1 MMSLKNDRISEF
13 LNGLSYNAYESMGA
27 HLSDGGAEF
36 VTYAPNAVNVELMLN
51 GSVFEMQRDDRGIW
65 SCFRERAGQGDIYQF
80 IITTKTLEKHYRS
93 DPFAFYSEVRPKNAS
108 ILYDMDS
115 YQWGDGD
122 WLACRDK
129 NYEKPLNIYEMHFG
143 SWRIKEGKYETERFY
158 RYEEMADIL
167 IPYIKE
173 MGYTHIELLPLTE
186 HPFDGSWGY
195 QVTGY
200 YSATSRYGDPNGLK
214 TFIDRCHAS
223 GIGVILDFVPVHF
236 ARDFFAL
243 HIYDGGYVFESE
255 NENERYSEWNTA
267 LFDYSKPHVL
277 SFMKSAVNFWIE
289 KYHIDGIRFDAV
301 ANLIYRHGRKDMPIN
316 DSGLWFVRDTNY
328 TMQKLHPDVMLF
340 AEDSTDYAKVTAP
353 VEYGGLGFDYKW
365 DLGFMNDTINYIK
378 TPANERPKH
387 HNKMTFSMSYFY
399 SDLFILPYSHDEV
412 VHGKMTMLDKAQG
425 SHEQKMSTIRAFY
438 MWQMTHPGKK
448 LSFMGNELGEYMEWR
463 EDKEL
468 GWNLLTYPSHDSLH
482 EFVKHLNH
490 IYKSEPALYKF
501 DYNAASFRWVDA
513 DNRGRSIFAF
523 QRNDLE
529 GHLIYCVFNFS
540 ASRQNY
546 ALNVNVNGEFEELI
560 NSDRDIYS
568 GSNCLNEHCFASSYK
583 LNINLAPLSAVM
595 LRKKP

>member
-1 MMSLKNDRISEF
+1 MIDSIDSYLK
-13 LNGLSYNAYESMGA
+13 GLSFDAYETMGA
-27 HLSDGGAEF
+27 HLRGGGAQF

-51 GSVFEMQRDDRGIW
+51 GSMYDMHRDGRGVW
-65 SCFRERAGQGDIYQF
+65 SCTRDGVRQGDIYQYV
-80 IITTKTLEKHYRS
+80 ITTKTLEKHYRS

-108 ILYDMDS
+108 IIYDIDS
-115 YQWGDGD
+115 YSWSDD
-122 WLACRDK
+122 AWLSSRDK
-129 NYEKPLNIYEMHFG
+129 NYEKPMNIYEMHFG
-143 SWRIKEGKYETERFY
+143 SWRIKEGRTQTDRFY
-158 RYEEMADIL
+158 TYAEMADIL

-195 QVTGY
+195 QTTGY

-214 TFIDRCHAS
+214 SFIDKCHGA

-243 HIYDGGYVFESE
+243 HIYDGGFVFESD

-267 LFDYSKPHVL
+267 LFDYSKPHVV

-289 KYHIDGIRFDAV
+289 KYHVDGIRFDAV
-301 ANLIYRHGRKDMPIN
+301 ANLIFRHGRKDMPIN
-316 DSGLWFVRDTNY
+316 DSGLWFIRDNNY
-328 TMQKLHPDVMLF
+328 TMQRLHSDVMLF
-340 AEDSTDYAKVTAP
+340 AEDSTDYGKVTAP

-378 TPANERPKH
+378 TPPNERSKH

-412 VHGKMTMLDKAQG
+412 VHGKGTMLDKAQG
-425 SHEQKMSTIRAFY
+425 DHEQKMATIRAFY

-448 LSFMGNELGEYMEWR
+448 LNFMGNELGEYMEWR
-463 EDKEL
+463 EEKEL

-482 EFVKHLNH
+482 EYIKKLDQL
-490 IYKSEPALYKF
+490 YLTEPALYKY
-501 DYNAASFRWVDA
+501 DYNAASFRWVDV
-513 DNRGRSIFAF
+513 NNSGRSIFAF
-523 QRNDLE
+523 QRNDLA

-540 ASRQNY
+540 ASRQSY
-546 ALNVNVNGEFEELI
+546 TLNVNANGEYEEML

-568 GSNCLNEHCFASSYK
+568 GSNCLNEHCFANGYK
-583 LNINLAPLSAVM
+583 LNIKLAPLSAVM
-595 LRKKP
+595 LRKK

>member
-1 MMSLKNDRISEF
+1 MIDSIDSYLK
-13 LNGLSYNAYESMGA
+13 GLSFDAYETMGA
-27 HLSDGGAEF
+27 HLRGGGAQF

-51 GSVFEMQRDDRGIW
+51 GSLYDMHRDGRGVW
-65 SCFRERAGQGDIYQF
+65 SCTRDGVRQGDIYQYV
-80 IITTKTLEKHYRS
+80 ITTKTLEKHYRS

-108 ILYDMDS
+108 IIYDIDS
-115 YQWGDGD
+115 YSWSDD
-122 WLACRDK
+122 AWLSSRDK
-129 NYEKPLNIYEMHFG
+129 NYEKPMNIYEMHFG
-143 SWRIKEGKYETERFY
+143 SWRIKEGRTQTDCFY
-158 RYEEMADIL
+158 TYAEMADIL

-195 QVTGY
+195 QATGY

-214 TFIDRCHAS
+214 SFIDKCHGA

-243 HIYDGGYVFESE
+243 HIYDGGFVFESD

-267 LFDYSKPHVL
+267 LFDYSKPHVV

-289 KYHIDGIRFDAV
+289 KYHVDGIRFDAV
-301 ANLIYRHGRKDMPIN
+301 ANLIFRHGRKDMPIN
-316 DSGLWFVRDTNY
+316 DSGLWFIRDNNY
-328 TMQKLHPDVMLF
+328 TMQRLHPDVMLF
-340 AEDSTDYAKVTAP
+340 AEDSTDYGKVTAP

-378 TPANERPKH
+378 TPPNERSKH

-412 VHGKMTMLDKAQG
+412 VHGKGTMLDKAQG
-425 SHEQKMSTIRAFY
+425 DHDQKMATIRAFY

-448 LSFMGNELGEYMEWR
+448 LNFMGNELGEYMEWR
-463 EDKEL
+463 EEKEL

-482 EFVKHLNH
+482 EYIKKLDQL
-490 IYKSEPALYKF
+490 YLTEPALYKY
-501 DYNAASFRWVDA
+501 DYNAASFRWVDV
-513 DNRGRSIFAF
+513 NNSGRSIFAF
-523 QRNDLE
+523 QRNDLA

-540 ASRQNY
+540 ANKQSY
-546 ALNVNVNGEFEELI
+546 TLNVNANGEYEEML

-568 GSNCLNEHCFASSYK
+568 GSNCLNEHCFANGYK
-583 LNINLAPLSAVM
+583 LNIMLAPLSAVM
-595 LRKKP
+595 LRKK

>member
-1 MMSLKNDRISEF
+1 MIDSIDSYLK
-13 LNGLSYNAYESMGA
+13 GLSFDAYETMGA
-27 HLSDGGAEF
+27 HLRGGGAQF

-51 GSVFEMQRDDRGIW
+51 GSMYDMHRDGRGVW
-65 SCFRERAGQGDIYQF
+65 SCTRDGVRQGDIYQYV
-80 IITTKTLEKHYRS
+80 ITTKTLEKHYRS

-108 ILYDMDS
+108 IIYDIDS
-115 YQWGDGD
+115 YSWSDD
-122 WLACRDK
+122 AWLSSRDK
-129 NYEKPLNIYEMHFG
+129 NYEKPMNIYEMHFG
-143 SWRIKEGKYETERFY
+143 SWRIKEGRTQTDRFY
-158 RYEEMADIL
+158 TYAEMADIL

-195 QVTGY
+195 QATGY

-214 TFIDRCHAS
+214 SFIDKCHGA

-243 HIYDGGYVFESE
+243 HIYDGGFVFESD

-267 LFDYSKPHVL
+267 LFDYSKPHVV

-301 ANLIYRHGRKDMPIN
+301 ANLIFRHGRKDMPIN
-316 DSGLWFVRDTNY
+316 DSGLWFIRDTNY
-328 TMQKLHPDVMLF
+328 TMQRLHPDVMLF
-340 AEDSTDYAKVTAP
+340 AEDSTDYGKVTAP

-378 TPANERPKH
+378 TPPNERSKH

-412 VHGKMTMLDKAQG
+412 VHGKGTMLDKAQG
-425 SHEQKMSTIRAFY
+425 DHEQKMATIRAFY

-448 LSFMGNELGEYMEWR
+448 LNFMGNELGEYMEWR
-463 EDKEL
+463 EEKEL

-482 EFVKHLNH
+482 EYIKKLDQL
-490 IYKSEPALYKF
+490 YLTEPALYKY
-501 DYNAASFRWVDA
+501 DYNAASFRWVDV
-513 DNRGRSIFAF
+513 NNSGRSIFAF
-523 QRNDLE
+523 QRNDLA

-540 ASRQNY
+540 ASRQSY
-546 ALNVNVNGEFEELI
+546 TLNVNANGEYEEML

-568 GSNCLNEHCFASSYK
+568 GSNCLNEHCFANGYK
-583 LNINLAPLSAVM
+583 LNIKLAPLSAVM
-595 LRKKP
+595 LRKK

>member
-1 MMSLKNDRISEF
+1 MSIVKDSIDKF
-13 LNGLSYNAYESMGA
+13 LSGLSYDAYECMGA
-27 HLSDGGAEF
+27 HLRDGGAEF

-51 GSVFEMQRDDRGIW
+51 GSMFDMQRDDRGVW
-65 SCFRERAGQGDIYQF
+65 SCFHKGARQGDIYQYV
-80 IITTKTLEKHYRS
+80 ITTKTLEKHYRS
-93 DPFAFYSEVRPKNAS
+93 DPFAFYDEVRPKNAS
-108 ILYDMDS
+108 ILFDMDS
-115 YQWGDGD
+115 YCWGDD
-122 WLACRDK
+122 AWLRARDK
-129 NYEKPLNIYEMHFG
+129 NYEKPMNIYEMHFG
-143 SWRIKEGKYETERFY
+143 SWRIKEGKTETERFY

-195 QVTGY
+195 QATGY
-200 YSATSRYGDPNGLK
+200 FCATSRYGDPNGLRA
-214 TFIDRCHAS
+214 FIDRCHREN
-223 GIGVILDFVPVHF
+223 IGVILDFVPVHF

-255 NENERYSEWNTA
+255 NEMERYSEWNTA

-277 SFMKSAVNFWIE
+277 SFMRSAVNFWIE
-289 KYHIDGIRFDAV
+289 VYHFDGIRFDAV
-301 ANLIYRHGRKDMPIN
+301 ANLIYRHGRKDMPVN

-340 AEDSTDYAKVTAP
+340 AEDSTDYGKVTAP
-353 VEYGGLGFDYKW
+353 VEFGGLGFDYKW

-378 TPANERPKH
+378 TPPYERSKH

-412 VHGKMTMLDKAQG
+412 VHGKGTMLDKAQG
-425 SHEQKMSTIRAFY
+425 DHEQKMATIRAFY

-448 LSFMGNELGEYMEWR
+448 LNFMGNELGEYMEWR
-463 EDKEL
+463 EEKEL

-482 EFVKHLNH
+482 EYIKRLNQL
-490 IYKSEPALYKF
+490 YLTEPALYKF

-513 DNRGRSIFAF
+513 NNSGRNIFAF
-523 QRNDLE
+523 QRNDLQ

-540 ASRQNY
+540 ASKQNY
-546 ALNVNVNGEFEELI
+546 ALSVNVNGEFEELL
-560 NSDRDIYS
+560 NTDRDIYS
-568 GSNCLNEHCFASSYK
+568 GSNCLNEHCFASNYK
-583 LNINLAPLSAVM
+583 LNIRLAPLSATM
-595 LRKKP
+595 LRKKG

>member
-1 MMSLKNDRISEF
+1 MIDSIDSYLK
-13 LNGLSYNAYESMGA
+13 GLSFDAYETMGA
-27 HLSDGGAEF
+27 HLRGGGAQF

-51 GSVFEMQRDDRGIW
+51 GSLYDMHRDGRGVW
-65 SCFRERAGQGDIYQF
+65 SCTRDGVRQGDIYQYV
-80 IITTKTLEKHYRS
+80 ITTKTLEKHYRS

-108 ILYDMDS
+108 IIYDIDS
-115 YQWGDGD
+115 YSWSDD
-122 WLACRDK
+122 AWLSARDK
-129 NYEKPLNIYEMHFG
+129 NYEKPMNIYEMHFG
-143 SWRIKEGKYETERFY
+143 SWRIKEGKTETERFY
-158 RYEEMADIL
+158 TYTEMADIL

-195 QVTGY
+195 QTTGY

-214 TFIDRCHAS
+214 SFIDKCHGA

-243 HIYDGGYVFESE
+243 HIYDGGFVFESD

-267 LFDYSKPHVL
+267 LFDYSKPHVV

-289 KYHIDGIRFDAV
+289 KYHVDGIRFDAV
-301 ANLIYRHGRKDMPIN
+301 ANLIFRHGRKDMPIN
-316 DSGLWFVRDTNY
+316 DSGLWFIRDTNY
-328 TMQKLHPDVMLF
+328 TMQRLHPDVMLF
-340 AEDSTDYAKVTAP
+340 AEDSTDYGKVTAP

-378 TPANERPKH
+378 TPPNERSKH

-399 SDLFILPYSHDEV
+399 SDLFLLPYSHDEV
-412 VHGKMTMLDKAQG
+412 VHGKGTMLDKAQG
-425 SHEQKMSTIRAFY
+425 DHEQKMATIRAFY

-448 LSFMGNELGEYMEWR
+448 LNFMGNELGEYMEWR
-463 EDKEL
+463 EEKEL

-482 EFVKHLNH
+482 EYIKKLDQL
-490 IYKSEPALYKF
+490 YLTEPALYKY
-501 DYNAASFRWVDA
+501 DYNAASFRWVDV
-513 DNRGRSIFAF
+513 NNSGRSIFAF
-523 QRNDLE
+523 QRNDLA

-540 ASRQNY
+540 ASRQSY
-546 ALNVNVNGEFEELI
+546 TLNVNANGEYEEML

-568 GSNCLNEHCFASSYK
+568 GSNCLNEHCFANGYK
-583 LNINLAPLSAVM
+583 LNIKLAPLSAVM
-595 LRKKP
+595 LRKK

>member
-1 MMSLKNDRISEF
+1 MIDSIDSYLK
-13 LNGLSYNAYESMGA
+13 GLSFDAYETMGA
-27 HLSDGGAEF
+27 HLRGGGAQF

-51 GSVFEMQRDDRGIW
+51 GSMYDMHRDGRGVW
-65 SCFRERAGQGDIYQF
+65 SCTRDGVRQGDIYQYV
-80 IITTKTLEKHYRS
+80 ITTKTLEKHYRS

-108 ILYDMDS
+108 IIYDIDS
-115 YQWGDGD
+115 YSWSDD
-122 WLACRDK
+122 AWLSSRDK
-129 NYEKPLNIYEMHFG
+129 NYEKPMNIYEMHFG
-143 SWRIKEGKYETERFY
+143 SWRIKEGRTQTDRFY
-158 RYEEMADIL
+158 TYAEMADIL

-195 QVTGY
+195 QTTGY

-214 TFIDRCHAS
+214 SFIDKCHGA

-243 HIYDGGYVFESE
+243 HIYDGGFVFESD

-267 LFDYSKPHVL
+267 LFDYSKPHVV

-289 KYHIDGIRFDAV
+289 KYHVDGIRFDAV
-301 ANLIYRHGRKDMPIN
+301 ANLIFRHGRKDMPIN
-316 DSGLWFVRDTNY
+316 DSGLWFIRDNNY
-328 TMQKLHPDVMLF
+328 TMQRLHPDVMLF
-340 AEDSTDYAKVTAP
+340 AEDSTDYGKVTAP

-378 TPANERPKH
+378 TPPNERSKH

-412 VHGKMTMLDKAQG
+412 VHGKGTMLDKAQG
-425 SHEQKMSTIRAFY
+425 DHEQKMATIRAFY

-448 LSFMGNELGEYMEWR
+448 LNFMGNELGEYMEWR
-463 EDKEL
+463 EEKEL

-482 EFVKHLNH
+482 EYIKKLDQL
-490 IYKSEPALYKF
+490 YLTEPALYKY
-501 DYNAASFRWVDA
+501 DYNAASFRWVDV
-513 DNRGRSIFAF
+513 NNSGRSIFAF
-523 QRNDLE
+523 QRNDLA

-540 ASRQNY
+540 ASRQSY
-546 ALNVNVNGEFEELI
+546 TLNVNANGEYEEML

-568 GSNCLNEHCFASSYK
+568 GSNCLNEHCFANGYK
-583 LNINLAPLSAVM
+583 LNIKLAPLSAVM
-595 LRKKP
+595 LRKK

>member
-1 MMSLKNDRISEF
+1 MIDSIDSYLK
-13 LNGLSYNAYESMGA
+13 GLSFDAYETMGA
-27 HLSDGGAEF
+27 HLRGGGAQF

-51 GSVFEMQRDDRGIW
+51 GSMYDMHRDGRGVW
-65 SCFRERAGQGDIYQF
+65 SCTRDGVRQGDIYQYV
-80 IITTKTLEKHYRS
+80 ITTKTLEKHYRS

-108 ILYDMDS
+108 IIYDIDS
-115 YQWGDGD
+115 YSWSDD
-122 WLACRDK
+122 AWLSSRDK
-129 NYEKPLNIYEMHFG
+129 NYEKPMNIYEMHFG
-143 SWRIKEGKYETERFY
+143 SWRIKEGKTETERFY
-158 RYEEMADIL
+158 TYTEMADIL

-186 HPFDGSWGY
+186 HPFDGSWGD
-195 QVTGY
+195 QATGY

-214 TFIDRCHAS
+214 SFIDKCHGA

-243 HIYDGGYVFESE
+243 HIYDGGFVFESD

-267 LFDYSKPHVL
+267 LFDYSKPHVV

-289 KYHIDGIRFDAV
+289 KYHVDGIRFDAV
-301 ANLIYRHGRKDMPIN
+301 ANLIFRHGRKDMPIN
-316 DSGLWFVRDTNY
+316 DSGLWFIRDTNY
-328 TMQKLHPDVMLF
+328 TMQRLHPDVMLF
-340 AEDSTDYAKVTAP
+340 AEDSTDYGKVTAP

-378 TPANERPKH
+378 TPPNERSKH

-412 VHGKMTMLDKAQG
+412 VHGKGTMLDKAYG
-425 SHEQKMSTIRAFY
+425 DHEQKMATIRAFY

-448 LSFMGNELGEYMEWR
+448 LNFMGNELGEYMEWR
-463 EDKEL
+463 EEKEL

-482 EFVKHLNH
+482 EYIKKLDQL
-490 IYKSEPALYKF
+490 YLTEPALYKY
-501 DYNAASFRWVDA
+501 DYNAASFRWVDV
-513 DNRGRSIFAF
+513 NNSGRSIFAF
-523 QRNDLE
+523 QRNDLA

-540 ASRQNY
+540 ANRQSY
-546 ALNVNVNGEFEELI
+546 TLNVNANGEYEEML

-568 GSNCLNEHCFASSYK
+568 GSNCLNEHCFANGYK
-583 LNINLAPLSAVM
+583 LNIKLAPLSAVM
-595 LRKKP
+595 LRKK

>member
-1 MMSLKNDRISEF
+1 MIDSIDSYLK
-13 LNGLSYNAYESMGA
+13 GLSFDAYETMGA
-27 HLSDGGAEF
+27 HLRGGGAQF

-51 GSVFEMQRDDRGIW
+51 GSMYDMHRDGRGVW
-65 SCFRERAGQGDIYQF
+65 SCTRDGVRQGDIYQYV
-80 IITTKTLEKHYRS
+80 ITTKTLEKHYRS

-108 ILYDMDS
+108 IIYDIDS
-115 YQWGDGD
+115 YSWSDD
-122 WLACRDK
+122 AWLSSRDK
-129 NYEKPLNIYEMHFG
+129 NYEKPMNIYEMHFG
-143 SWRIKEGKYETERFY
+143 SWRIKEGRTQTDRFY
-158 RYEEMADIL
+158 TYAEMADIL

-195 QVTGY
+195 QATGY

-214 TFIDRCHAS
+214 SFIDKCHGA

-243 HIYDGGYVFESE
+243 HIYDGGFVFESD

-267 LFDYSKPHVL
+267 LFDYSKPHVV

-289 KYHIDGIRFDAV
+289 KYHVDGIRFDAV
-301 ANLIYRHGRKDMPIN
+301 ANLIFRHGRKDMPIN
-316 DSGLWFVRDTNY
+316 DSGLWFIRDNNY
-328 TMQKLHPDVMLF
+328 TMQRLHPDVMLF
-340 AEDSTDYAKVTAP
+340 AEDSTDYGKVTAP

-378 TPANERPKH
+378 TPPNERSKH

-412 VHGKMTMLDKAQG
+412 VHGKGTMLDKAQG
-425 SHEQKMSTIRAFY
+425 DHDQKMATIRAFY

-448 LSFMGNELGEYMEWR
+448 LNFMGNELGEYMEWR
-463 EDKEL
+463 EEKEL

-482 EFVKHLNH
+482 EYIKKLDQL
-490 IYKSEPALYKF
+490 YLTEPALYKY
-501 DYNAASFRWVDA
+501 DYNAASFRWVDV
-513 DNRGRSIFAF
+513 NNSGRSIFAF
-523 QRNDLE
+523 QRNDLA

-540 ASRQNY
+540 ASRQSY
-546 ALNVNVNGEFEELI
+546 TLNVNANGEYEEML

-568 GSNCLNEHCFASSYK
+568 GSNCLNEHCFANGYK
-583 LNINLAPLSAVM
+583 LNIKLAPLSAVM
-595 LRKKP
+595 LRKK

>member
-1 MMSLKNDRISEF
+1 MMSLNNDRISEY

-27 HLSDGGAEF
+27 HLADGGAEF

-51 GSVFEMQRDDRGIW
+51 GSVYEMHRDDRGIW

-115 YQWGDGD
+115 YQWGDSD

-129 NYEKPLNIYEMHFG
+129 NYERPLNIYEMHFG
-143 SWRIKEGKYETERFY
+143 SWRIKQGKYETERFY

-195 QVTGY
+195 QATGY

-223 GIGVILDFVPVHF
+223 GIGVLLDFVPVHF

-425 SHEQKMSTIRAFY
+425 NHEQKMSTIRAFY

-540 ASRQNY
+540 ANRQNY

-583 LNINLAPLSAVM
+583 LNITLAPLSAVM

>member
-1 MMSLKNDRISEF
+1 MIDSIDSYLK
-13 LNGLSYNAYESMGA
+13 GLSFDAYETMGA
-27 HLSDGGAEF
+27 HLRGGGVQF

-51 GSVFEMQRDDRGIW
+51 GSMYDMHRDGRGVW
-65 SCFRERAGQGDIYQF
+65 SCTRDGVRQGDIYQYV
-80 IITTKTLEKHYRS
+80 ITTKTLEKHYRS

-108 ILYDMDS
+108 IIYDIDS
-115 YQWGDGD
+115 YSWNDD
-122 WLACRDK
+122 AWLSSRDK
-129 NYEKPLNIYEMHFG
+129 NYEKPMNIYEMHFG
-143 SWRIKEGKYETERFY
+143 SWRIKEGRTQTDRFY
-158 RYEEMADIL
+158 TYAEMADIL

-195 QVTGY
+195 QATGY

-214 TFIDRCHAS
+214 LFIDKCHGA

-243 HIYDGGYVFESE
+243 HIYDGGFVFESD

-267 LFDYSKPHVL
+267 LFDYSKPHVV

-301 ANLIYRHGRKDMPIN
+301 ANLIFRHGRKDMPIN
-316 DSGLWFVRDTNY
+316 DSGLWFIRDTNY
-328 TMQKLHPDVMLF
+328 TMQRLHPDVMLF
-340 AEDSTDYAKVTAP
+340 AEDSTDYGKVTAP

-378 TPANERPKH
+378 TPPNERSKH

-412 VHGKMTMLDKAQG
+412 VHGKGTMLDKAQG
-425 SHEQKMSTIRAFY
+425 DHDQKMATIRAFY

-448 LSFMGNELGEYMEWR
+448 LNFMGNELGEYMEWR
-463 EDKEL
+463 EEKEL

-482 EFVKHLNH
+482 EYIKKLDQL
-490 IYKSEPALYKF
+490 YLTEPALYKY
-501 DYNAASFRWVDA
+501 DYNAASFRWVDV
-513 DNRGRSIFAF
+513 NNSGRSIFAF
-523 QRNDLE
+523 QRNDLA

-540 ASRQNY
+540 ASRQSY
-546 ALNVNVNGEFEELI
+546 TLNVNANGEYEEML

-568 GSNCLNEHCFASSYK
+568 GSNCLNEHCFANGYK
-583 LNINLAPLSAVM
+583 LNIMLAPLSAVM
-595 LRKKP
+595 LRKK

>member
-1 MMSLKNDRISEF
+1 MMSLNNDRISEY

-65 SCFRERAGQGDIYQF
+65 SCFRERAGQGDIYQV

-115 YQWGDGD
+115 YQWSDGD

-195 QVTGY
+195 QATGY
-200 YSATSRYGDPNGLK
+200 YSATSRYGEPNGLK

-501 DYNAASFRWVDA
+501 DYNAASFRWIDA

-583 LNINLAPLSAVM
+583 LNITLAPLSAVM

>member
-1 MMSLKNDRISEF
+1 MIDSIDSYLK
-13 LNGLSYNAYESMGA
+13 GLSFDAYETMGA
-27 HLSDGGAEF
+27 HLRGGSAQF

-51 GSVFEMQRDDRGIW
+51 GSLYDMHRDGRGVW
-65 SCFRERAGQGDIYQF
+65 SCTRDGVRQGDIYQYV
-80 IITTKTLEKHYRS
+80 ITTKTLEKHYRS

-108 ILYDMDS
+108 IIYDIDS
-115 YQWGDGD
+115 YSWSDD
-122 WLACRDK
+122 AWLSSRDK
-129 NYEKPLNIYEMHFG
+129 NYEKPMNIYEMHFG
-143 SWRIKEGKYETERFY
+143 SWRIKEGRTQTDRFY
-158 RYEEMADIL
+158 TYAEMADIL

-195 QVTGY
+195 QATGY

-214 TFIDRCHAS
+214 SFIDKCHGA

-243 HIYDGGYVFESE
+243 HIYDGGFVFESD

-267 LFDYSKPHVL
+267 LFDYSKPHVV

-289 KYHIDGIRFDAV
+289 KYHVDGIRFDAV
-301 ANLIYRHGRKDMPIN
+301 ANLIFRHGRKDMPIN
-316 DSGLWFVRDTNY
+316 DSGLWFIRDTNY
-328 TMQKLHPDVMLF
+328 TMQRLHPDVMLF
-340 AEDSTDYAKVTAP
+340 AEDSTDYGKVTAP

-378 TPANERPKH
+378 TPPNERSKH

-412 VHGKMTMLDKAQG
+412 VHGKGTMLDKAQG
-425 SHEQKMSTIRAFY
+425 DHEQKMATIRAFY

-448 LSFMGNELGEYMEWR
+448 LNFMGNELGEYMEWR
-463 EDKEL
+463 EEKEL

-482 EFVKHLNH
+482 EYIKKLDQL
-490 IYKSEPALYKF
+490 YLTEPALYKY
-501 DYNAASFRWVDA
+501 DYNAASFRWVDV
-513 DNRGRSIFAF
+513 NNSGRSIFAF
-523 QRNDLE
+523 QRNDLA

-540 ASRQNY
+540 ASRQSY
-546 ALNVNVNGEFEELI
+546 TLNVNANGEYEEML

-568 GSNCLNEHCFASSYK
+568 GSNCLNEHCFANGYK
-583 LNINLAPLSAVM
+583 LNITLAPLSAVM
-595 LRKKP
+595 LRKK

>member
-1 MMSLKNDRISEF
+1 MMSLNNDRISEY

-115 YQWGDGD
+115 YQWSDGD

-195 QVTGY
+195 QATGY
-200 YSATSRYGDPNGLK
+200 YSATSRYGEPNGLK

-425 SHEQKMSTIRAFY
+425 NHEQKMSTIRAFY

-583 LNINLAPLSAVM
+583 LNITLAPLSAVM

>member
-1 MMSLKNDRISEF
+1 MMSLNNNRISEY

-143 SWRIKEGKYETERFY
+143 SWRIKKGKYETERFY

-195 QVTGY
+195 QATGY
-200 YSATSRYGDPNGLK
+200 YSATSRYGEPNGLK

-583 LNINLAPLSAVM
+583 LNITLAPLSAVM

>member
-1 MMSLKNDRISEF
+1 MIDSIDSYLK
-13 LNGLSYNAYESMGA
+13 GLSFDAYETMGA
-27 HLSDGGAEF
+27 HLRGGGAQF

-51 GSVFEMQRDDRGIW
+51 GSLYDMHRDGRGVW
-65 SCFRERAGQGDIYQF
+65 SCTRDGVRQGDIYQYV
-80 IITTKTLEKHYRS
+80 ITTKTLEKHYRS

-108 ILYDMDS
+108 IIYDIDS
-115 YQWGDGD
+115 YSWNDD
-122 WLACRDK
+122 AWLSSRDK
-129 NYEKPLNIYEMHFG
+129 NYEKPMNIYEMHFG
-143 SWRIKEGKYETERFY
+143 SWRIKEGKTETERFY
-158 RYEEMADIL
+158 TYAEMADIL

-195 QVTGY
+195 QATGY

-214 TFIDRCHAS
+214 SFIDKCHGA

-243 HIYDGGYVFESE
+243 HIYDGGFVFESD

-267 LFDYSKPHVL
+267 LFDYSKPHVV

-301 ANLIYRHGRKDMPIN
+301 ANLIFRHGRKDMPIN
-316 DSGLWFVRDTNY
+316 DSGLWFIRDTNY
-328 TMQKLHPDVMLF
+328 TMQRLHPDVMLF
-340 AEDSTDYAKVTAP
+340 AEDSTDYGKVTAP
-353 VEYGGLGFDYKW
+353 VEFGGLGFDYKW

-378 TPANERPKH
+378 TPPNERSKH

-412 VHGKMTMLDKAQG
+412 VHGKGTMLDKAQG
-425 SHEQKMSTIRAFY
+425 DHEQKMATIRAFY

-448 LSFMGNELGEYMEWR
+448 LNFMGNELGEYMEWR
-463 EDKEL
+463 EEKEL

-482 EFVKHLNH
+482 EYIKKLDQL
-490 IYKSEPALYKF
+490 YLTEPALYKY
-501 DYNAASFRWVDA
+501 DYNAASFRWVDV
-513 DNRGRSIFAF
+513 NNSGRCIFAF
-523 QRNDLE
+523 QRNDLA

-540 ASRQNY
+540 ASRQSY
-546 ALNVNVNGEFEELI
+546 TLNVNANGEYEEML

-568 GSNCLNEHCFASSYK
+568 GSNCLNEHCFANGYK
-583 LNINLAPLSAVM
+583 LNIMLAPLSAVM
-595 LRKKP
+595 LRKK

>member
-1 MMSLKNDRISEF
+1 
-13 LNGLSYNAYESMGA
+13 
-27 HLSDGGAEF
+27 
-36 VTYAPNAVNVELMLN
+36 
-51 GSVFEMQRDDRGIW
+51 
-65 SCFRERAGQGDIYQF
+65 
-80 IITTKTLEKHYRS
+80 
-93 DPFAFYSEVRPKNAS
+93 
-108 ILYDMDS
+108 
-115 YQWGDGD
+115 
-122 WLACRDK
+122 
-129 NYEKPLNIYEMHFG
+129 
-143 SWRIKEGKYETERFY
+143 
-158 RYEEMADIL
+158 
-167 IPYIKE
+167 
-173 MGYTHIELLPLTE
+173 
-186 HPFDGSWGY
+186 
-195 QVTGY
+195 
-200 YSATSRYGDPNGLK
+200 
-214 TFIDRCHAS
+214 
-223 GIGVILDFVPVHF
+223 
-236 ARDFFAL
+236 
-243 HIYDGGYVFESE
+243 
-255 NENERYSEWNTA
+255 
-267 LFDYSKPHVL
+267 
-277 SFMKSAVNFWIE
+277 MKSAVNFWIE
-289 KYHIDGIRFDAV
+289 KYHVDGIRFDAV

-568 GSNCLNEHCFASSYK
+568 GSNCLNEHCFASNYK
-583 LNINLAPLSAVM
+583 LNITLAPLSAVM

>member
-1 MMSLKNDRISEF
+1 MIDSIDSYLK
-13 LNGLSYNAYESMGA
+13 GLSFDAYETMGA
-27 HLSDGGAEF
+27 HLRGGGAQF

-51 GSVFEMQRDDRGIW
+51 GSMYDMHRDGRGVW
-65 SCFRERAGQGDIYQF
+65 SCTRDGVRQGDIYQYV
-80 IITTKTLEKHYRS
+80 ITTKTLEKHYRS

-108 ILYDMDS
+108 IIYDIDS
-115 YQWGDGD
+115 YSWSDD
-122 WLACRDK
+122 AWLSSRDK
-129 NYEKPLNIYEMHFG
+129 NYEKPMNIYEMHFG
-143 SWRIKEGKYETERFY
+143 SWRIKEGRTQTDRFY
-158 RYEEMADIL
+158 TYAEMADIL

-195 QVTGY
+195 QATGY

-214 TFIDRCHAS
+214 SFIDKCHGA

-243 HIYDGGYVFESE
+243 HIYDGGFVFESD

-267 LFDYSKPHVL
+267 LFDYSKPHVV

-289 KYHIDGIRFDAV
+289 KYHVDGIRFDAV
-301 ANLIYRHGRKDMPIN
+301 ANLIFRHGRKDMPIN
-316 DSGLWFVRDTNY
+316 DSGLWFIRDTNY
-328 TMQKLHPDVMLF
+328 TMQRLHPDVMLF
-340 AEDSTDYAKVTAP
+340 AEDSTDYGKVTAP

-378 TPANERPKH
+378 TPPNERSKH

-412 VHGKMTMLDKAQG
+412 VHGKGTMLDKAYG
-425 SHEQKMSTIRAFY
+425 DHEQKMATIRAFY

-448 LSFMGNELGEYMEWR
+448 LNFMGNELGEYMEWR
-463 EDKEL
+463 EEKEL

-482 EFVKHLNH
+482 EYIKKLDQL
-490 IYKSEPALYKF
+490 YLTEPALYKY
-501 DYNAASFRWVDA
+501 DYNAASFRWVDV
-513 DNRGRSIFAF
+513 NNSGRSIFAF
-523 QRNDLE
+523 QRNDLA

-540 ASRQNY
+540 ANRQSY
-546 ALNVNVNGEFEELI
+546 TLNVNANGEYEEML

-568 GSNCLNEHCFASSYK
+568 GSNCLNEHCFANGYK
-583 LNINLAPLSAVM
+583 LNIMLAPLSAVM
-595 LRKKP
+595 LRKK

>member
-1 MMSLKNDRISEF
+1 MSIVKDSIDKF
-13 LNGLSYNAYESMGA
+13 LSGLSYDAYECMGA
-27 HLSDGGAEF
+27 HLRDGGAEF

-51 GSVFEMQRDDRGIW
+51 GSIFDMHRDDRGVW
-65 SCFRERAGQGDIYQF
+65 SCFHKGARQGDIYQYVM
-80 IITTKTLEKHYRS
+80 TTRTLEKHYRS
-93 DPFAFYSEVRPKNAS
+93 DPFAFYDEVRPKNAS
-108 ILYDMDS
+108 ILFDMDS
-115 YQWGDGD
+115 YSWGDD
-122 WLACRDK
+122 AWLRARDK

-143 SWRIKEGKYETERFY
+143 SWRIKEGKTETERFY
-158 RYEEMADIL
+158 RYEEMADLL

-195 QVTGY
+195 QATGY
-200 YSATSRYGDPNGLK
+200 YCATSRYGDPNGLK
-214 TFIDRCHAS
+214 SFIDRCHQEN
-223 GIGVILDFVPVHF
+223 IGVVLDFVPVHF

-255 NENERYSEWNTA
+255 NEMERYSEWNTA

-289 KYHIDGIRFDAV
+289 YYHIDGIRFDAV

-340 AEDSTDYAKVTAP
+340 AEDSTDYGKVTAP
-353 VEYGGLGFDYKW
+353 VEFGGLGFDYKW

-378 TPANERPKH
+378 TPPNERVNH

-399 SDLFILPYSHDEV
+399 SDLFILPFSHDEV

-425 SHEQKMSTIRAFY
+425 DHDRKMATIRAFY

-448 LSFMGNELGEYMEWR
+448 LNFMGNELGEYMEWR

-482 EFVKHLNH
+482 EFIKKLDQ
-490 IYKSEPALYKF
+490 IYLTEPALYKY

-513 DNRGRSIFAF
+513 DNKGRNIFAF
-523 QRNDLE
+523 QRNDLQ

-540 ASRQNY
+540 GNFQNY
-546 ALNVNVNGEFEELI
+546 TLNVNVNGEFEEML
-560 NSDRDIYS
+560 NTDRDIYS
-568 GSNCLNEHCFASSYK
+568 GSNCLNEHCFANNYK
-583 LNINLAPLSAVM
+583 LNIRLAPCSATM
-595 LRKKP
+595 LRKKG

>member
-1 MMSLKNDRISEF
+1 MIDSIDSYLK
-13 LNGLSYNAYESMGA
+13 GLSFDAYETMGA
-27 HLSDGGAEF
+27 HLRGGGAQF

-51 GSVFEMQRDDRGIW
+51 GSLYDMHCDGRGVW
-65 SCFRERAGQGDIYQF
+65 SCTRDGVRQGDIYQYV
-80 IITTKTLEKHYRS
+80 ITTKTLEKHYRS

-108 ILYDMDS
+108 IIYDIDS
-115 YQWGDGD
+115 YSWSDD
-122 WLACRDK
+122 AWLSSRDK
-129 NYEKPLNIYEMHFG
+129 NYEKPMNIYEMHFG
-143 SWRIKEGKYETERFY
+143 SWRIKEGRTQTDRFY
-158 RYEEMADIL
+158 TYAEMADIL

-195 QVTGY
+195 QATGY

-214 TFIDRCHAS
+214 SFIDKCHGA

-243 HIYDGGYVFESE
+243 HIYDGGFVFESD

-267 LFDYSKPHVL
+267 LFDYSKPHVV

-289 KYHIDGIRFDAV
+289 KYHVDGIRFDAV
-301 ANLIYRHGRKDMPIN
+301 ANLIFRHGRKDMPIN
-316 DSGLWFVRDTNY
+316 DSGLWFIRDTNY
-328 TMQKLHPDVMLF
+328 TMQRLHPDVMLF
-340 AEDSTDYAKVTAP
+340 AEDSTDYGKVTAP

-378 TPANERPKH
+378 TPPNERSKH

-412 VHGKMTMLDKAQG
+412 VHGKGTMLDKAQG
-425 SHEQKMSTIRAFY
+425 DHEQKMATIRAFY

-448 LSFMGNELGEYMEWR
+448 LNFMGNELGEYMEWR
-463 EDKEL
+463 EEKEL

-482 EFVKHLNH
+482 EYIKKLDQL
-490 IYKSEPALYKF
+490 YLTEPALYKY
-501 DYNAASFRWVDA
+501 DYNAASFRWVDV
-513 DNRGRSIFAF
+513 NNSGRCIFAF
-523 QRNDLE
+523 QRNDLA

-540 ASRQNY
+540 ASRQSY
-546 ALNVNVNGEFEELI
+546 TLNVNANGEYEEML

-568 GSNCLNEHCFASSYK
+568 GSNCLNEHCFANGYK
-583 LNINLAPLSAVM
+583 LNIKLAPLSAVM
-595 LRKKP
+595 LRKK

>member
-1 MMSLKNDRISEF
+1 MIDSIDSYLK
-13 LNGLSYNAYESMGA
+13 GLSFDAYETMGA
-27 HLSDGGAEF
+27 HLRGGGAQF

-51 GSVFEMQRDDRGIW
+51 GSMYDMHRDGSGVW
-65 SCFRERAGQGDIYQF
+65 SCTRDGVRQGDIYQYV
-80 IITTKTLEKHYRS
+80 ITTKTLEKHYRS

-108 ILYDMDS
+108 IIYDIDS
-115 YQWGDGD
+115 YSWSDD
-122 WLACRDK
+122 AWLSSRDK
-129 NYEKPLNIYEMHFG
+129 NYEKPMNIYEMHFG
-143 SWRIKEGKYETERFY
+143 SWRIKEGRTQTDRFY
-158 RYEEMADIL
+158 TYAEMADIL

-195 QVTGY
+195 QATGY

-214 TFIDRCHAS
+214 SFIDKCHGA

-243 HIYDGGYVFESE
+243 HIYDGGFVFESD

-267 LFDYSKPHVL
+267 LFDYSKPHVV

-289 KYHIDGIRFDAV
+289 KYHVDGIRFDAV
-301 ANLIYRHGRKDMPIN
+301 ANLIFRHGRKDMPI
-316 DSGLWFVRDTNY
+316 
-328 TMQKLHPDVMLF
+328 
-340 AEDSTDYAKVTAP
+340 
-353 VEYGGLGFDYKW
+353 KW

-378 TPANERPKH
+378 TPPNERSKH

-412 VHGKMTMLDKAQG
+412 VHGKGTMLDKAQG
-425 SHEQKMSTIRAFY
+425 DHDQKMATIRAFY

-448 LSFMGNELGEYMEWR
+448 LNFMGNELGEYMEWR
-463 EDKEL
+463 EEKEL

-482 EFVKHLNH
+482 EYIKKLDQL
-490 IYKSEPALYKF
+490 YLTEPALYKY
-501 DYNAASFRWVDA
+501 DYNAASFRWVDV
-513 DNRGRSIFAF
+513 NNSGRNIFAF
-523 QRNDLE
+523 QRNDLA

-540 ASRQNY
+540 ANRQSY
-546 ALNVNVNGEFEELI
+546 TLNVNANGEYEEML

-568 GSNCLNEHCFASSYK
+568 GSNCLNEHCFANGYK
-583 LNINLAPLSAVM
+583 LNIKLAPLSAVM
-595 LRKKP
+595 LRKK

>member
-1 MMSLKNDRISEF
+1 MMSLNNDRISEY

-115 YQWGDGD
+115 YQWSDGD

-195 QVTGY
+195 QATGY
-200 YSATSRYGDPNGLK
+200 YSATSRYGEPNGLK

-583 LNINLAPLSAVM
+583 LNITLAPLSAVM

>member
-1 MMSLKNDRISEF
+1 MSIVKDSIDKF
-13 LNGLSYNAYESMGA
+13 LSGLSYDAYECMGA
-27 HLSDGGAEF
+27 HLRDGGAQF

-51 GSVFEMQRDDRGIW
+51 GSMFDMQRDDRGVW
-65 SCFRERAGQGDIYQF
+65 SCFHKGARQGDIYQYV
-80 IITTKTLEKHYRS
+80 ITTKTLEKHYRS
-93 DPFAFYSEVRPKNAS
+93 DPFAFYDEVRPKNAS
-108 ILYDMDS
+108 ILFDMDS
-115 YQWGDGD
+115 YCWGDD
-122 WLACRDK
+122 AWLRARDK
-129 NYEKPLNIYEMHFG
+129 NYEKPMNIYEMHFG
-143 SWRIKEGKYETERFY
+143 SWRIKEGKTETERFY

-195 QVTGY
+195 QATGY
-200 YSATSRYGDPNGLK
+200 FCATSRYGDPNGLK
-214 TFIDRCHAS
+214 AFIDRCHREN
-223 GIGVILDFVPVHF
+223 IGVILDFVPVHF

-255 NENERYSEWNTA
+255 NEMERYSEWNTA

-289 KYHIDGIRFDAV
+289 VYHFDGIRFDAV
-301 ANLIYRHGRKDMPIN
+301 ANLIYRHGRKDMPVN

-340 AEDSTDYAKVTAP
+340 AEDSTDYGKVTAP
-353 VEYGGLGFDYKW
+353 VEFGGLGFDYKW

-378 TPANERPKH
+378 TPPYERSKH

-412 VHGKMTMLDKAQG
+412 VHGKGTMLDKAQG
-425 SHEQKMSTIRAFY
+425 DHEQKMATIRAFY

-448 LSFMGNELGEYMEWR
+448 LNFMGNELGEYMEWR
-463 EDKEL
+463 EEKEL

-482 EFVKHLNH
+482 EYIKRLNQL
-490 IYKSEPALYKF
+490 YLTEPALYKF

-513 DNRGRSIFAF
+513 NNSGRNIFAF
-523 QRNDLE
+523 QRNDLQ

-540 ASRQNY
+540 ASKQNY
-546 ALNVNVNGEFEELI
+546 ALSVNVNGEFEELL
-560 NSDRDIYS
+560 NTDRDIYS
-568 GSNCLNEHCFASSYK
+568 GSNCLNEHCFASNYK
-583 LNINLAPLSAVM
+583 LNIRLAPLSATM
-595 LRKKP
+595 LRKKG

>member
-1 MMSLKNDRISEF
+1 MIDSIDSYLK
-13 LNGLSYNAYESMGA
+13 GLSFDAYETMGA
-27 HLSDGGAEF
+27 HLRGGGAQF

-51 GSVFEMQRDDRGIW
+51 GSMYDMHRDGRGVW
-65 SCFRERAGQGDIYQF
+65 SCTRDGVRQGDIYQYV
-80 IITTKTLEKHYRS
+80 ITTKTLEKHYRS

-108 ILYDMDS
+108 IIYDIDS
-115 YQWGDGD
+115 YSWSDD
-122 WLACRDK
+122 AWLSSRDK
-129 NYEKPLNIYEMHFG
+129 NYEKPMNIYEMHFG
-143 SWRIKEGKYETERFY
+143 SWRIKEGRTQTDRFY
-158 RYEEMADIL
+158 TYAEMADIL

-195 QVTGY
+195 QATGY

-214 TFIDRCHAS
+214 SFIDKCHGA

-243 HIYDGGYVFESE
+243 HIYDGGFVFESD

-267 LFDYSKPHVL
+267 LFDYSKPHVV

-301 ANLIYRHGRKDMPIN
+301 ANLIFRHGRKDMPIN
-316 DSGLWFVRDTNY
+316 DSGLWFIRDTNY
-328 TMQKLHPDVMLF
+328 TMQRLHPDVMLF
-340 AEDSTDYAKVTAP
+340 AEDSTDYGKVTAP

-378 TPANERPKH
+378 TPPNERSKH

-412 VHGKMTMLDKAQG
+412 VHGKGTMLDKAQG
-425 SHEQKMSTIRAFY
+425 DHEQKMATIRAFY

-448 LSFMGNELGEYMEWR
+448 LNFMGNELGEYMEWR
-463 EDKEL
+463 EEKEL

-482 EFVKHLNH
+482 EYIKKLDQL
-490 IYKSEPALYKF
+490 YLTEPALYKY
-501 DYNAASFRWVDA
+501 DYNAASFRW
-513 DNRGRSIFAF
+513 S
-523 QRNDLE
+523 
-529 GHLIYCVFNFS
+529 
-540 ASRQNY
+540 
-546 ALNVNVNGEFEELI
+546 
-560 NSDRDIYS
+560 
-568 GSNCLNEHCFASSYK
+568 
-583 LNINLAPLSAVM
+583 
-595 LRKKP
+595 

>member
-1 MMSLKNDRISEF
+1 MIDSIDSYLK
-13 LNGLSYNAYESMGA
+13 GLSFDAYETMGA
-27 HLSDGGAEF
+27 HLRGGGAQF

-51 GSVFEMQRDDRGIW
+51 GSMYDMHCDGRGVW
-65 SCFRERAGQGDIYQF
+65 SCTRDGVRQGDIYQYV
-80 IITTKTLEKHYRS
+80 ITTKTLEKHYRS

-108 ILYDMDS
+108 IIYDIDS
-115 YQWGDGD
+115 YSWSDD
-122 WLACRDK
+122 AWLSSRDK
-129 NYEKPLNIYEMHFG
+129 NYEKPMNIYEMHFG
-143 SWRIKEGKYETERFY
+143 SWRIKEGRTQIDRFY
-158 RYEEMADIL
+158 TYTEMADIL

-195 QVTGY
+195 QATGY

-214 TFIDRCHAS
+214 SFIDKCHGA

-243 HIYDGGYVFESE
+243 HIYDGGFVFESD

-267 LFDYSKPHVL
+267 LFDYSKPHVV

-301 ANLIYRHGRKDMPIN
+301 ANLIFRHGRKDMPIN
-316 DSGLWFVRDTNY
+316 DSGLWFIRDTNY
-328 TMQKLHPDVMLF
+328 TMQRLHPDVMLF
-340 AEDSTDYAKVTAP
+340 AEDSTDYGKVTAP

-378 TPANERPKH
+378 TPPNERSKH

-412 VHGKMTMLDKAQG
+412 VHGKGTMLDKAQG
-425 SHEQKMSTIRAFY
+425 DHEQKMATIRAFY

-448 LSFMGNELGEYMEWR
+448 LNFMGNELGEYMEWR
-463 EDKEL
+463 EEKEL

-482 EFVKHLNH
+482 EYIKKLDQL
-490 IYKSEPALYKF
+490 YLTEPALYKY
-501 DYNAASFRWVDA
+501 DYNAASFRWVDV
-513 DNRGRSIFAF
+513 NNSGRSIFAF
-523 QRNDLE
+523 QRNDLA

-540 ASRQNY
+540 ASRQSY
-546 ALNVNVNGEFEELI
+546 TLNVNANGEYEEML

-568 GSNCLNEHCFASSYK
+568 GSNCLNEHCFANGYK
-583 LNINLAPLSAVM
+583 LNIMLAPLSAVM
-595 LRKKP
+595 LRKK

>member
-1 MMSLKNDRISEF
+1 MIDSIDSYLK
-13 LNGLSYNAYESMGA
+13 GLSFDAYETMGA
-27 HLSDGGAEF
+27 HLRGGGAQF

-51 GSVFEMQRDDRGIW
+51 GSMYDMHCDGRGVW
-65 SCFRERAGQGDIYQF
+65 SCTRDGVRQGDIYQYV
-80 IITTKTLEKHYRS
+80 ITTKTLEKHYRS

-108 ILYDMDS
+108 IIYDIDS
-115 YQWGDGD
+115 YSWSDD
-122 WLACRDK
+122 AWLSSRDK
-129 NYEKPLNIYEMHFG
+129 NYEKPMNIYEMHFG
-143 SWRIKEGKYETERFY
+143 SWRIKEGRTQIDRFY
-158 RYEEMADIL
+158 TYTEMADIL

-173 MGYTHIELLPLTE
+173 MGYTHIELLPLAE
-186 HPFDGSWGY
+186 FPFDGSWGY
-195 QVTGY
+195 QATGY

-214 TFIDRCHAS
+214 SFIDKCHGA

-243 HIYDGGYVFESE
+243 HIYDGGFVFESD

-267 LFDYSKPHVL
+267 LFDYSKPHVV

-301 ANLIYRHGRKDMPIN
+301 ANLIFRHGRKDMPIN
-316 DSGLWFVRDTNY
+316 DSGLWFIRDTNY
-328 TMQKLHPDVMLF
+328 TMQRLHPDVMLF
-340 AEDSTDYAKVTAP
+340 AEDSTDYGKVTAP

-378 TPANERPKH
+378 TPPNERSKH

-412 VHGKMTMLDKAQG
+412 VHGKGTMLDKAQG
-425 SHEQKMSTIRAFY
+425 DHEQKMATIRAFY

-448 LSFMGNELGEYMEWR
+448 LNFMGNELGEYMEWR
-463 EDKEL
+463 EEKEL

-482 EFVKHLNH
+482 EYIKKLDQL
-490 IYKSEPALYKF
+490 YLTEPALYKY
-501 DYNAASFRWVDA
+501 DYNAASFRWVDV
-513 DNRGRSIFAF
+513 NNSGRSIFAF
-523 QRNDLE
+523 QRNDLA

-540 ASRQNY
+540 ASRQSY
-546 ALNVNVNGEFEELI
+546 TLNVNANGEYEEML

-568 GSNCLNEHCFASSYK
+568 GSNCLNEHCFANGYK
-583 LNINLAPLSAVM
+583 LNIMLAPLSAVM
-595 LRKKP
+595 LRKK

>member
-1 MMSLKNDRISEF
+1 MIDSIDSYLK
-13 LNGLSYNAYESMGA
+13 GLSFDAYETMGA
-27 HLSDGGAEF
+27 HLRGGGAQF

-51 GSVFEMQRDDRGIW
+51 GSLYDMHRDGRGVW
-65 SCFRERAGQGDIYQF
+65 SCTRDGVRQGDIYQYV
-80 IITTKTLEKHYRS
+80 ITTKTLEKHYRS

-108 ILYDMDS
+108 IIYDIDS
-115 YQWGDGD
+115 YSWSDD
-122 WLACRDK
+122 AWLSSRDK
-129 NYEKPLNIYEMHFG
+129 NYEKPMNIYEMHFG
-143 SWRIKEGKYETERFY
+143 SWRIKEGRTQTDRFY
-158 RYEEMADIL
+158 TYAEMADIL

-195 QVTGY
+195 QTTGY

-214 TFIDRCHAS
+214 SFIDKCHGA

-243 HIYDGGYVFESE
+243 HIYDGGFVFESD

-267 LFDYSKPHVL
+267 LFDYSKPHVV

-301 ANLIYRHGRKDMPIN
+301 ANLIFRHGRKDMPIN
-316 DSGLWFVRDTNY
+316 DSGLWFIRDTNY
-328 TMQKLHPDVMLF
+328 TMQRLHPDVMLF
-340 AEDSTDYAKVTAP
+340 AEDSTDYGKVTAP

-378 TPANERPKH
+378 TPPNERSKH

-412 VHGKMTMLDKAQG
+412 VHGKGTMLDKAQG
-425 SHEQKMSTIRAFY
+425 DHEQKMATIRAFY

-448 LSFMGNELGEYMEWR
+448 LNFMGNELGEYMEWR
-463 EDKEL
+463 EEKEL

-482 EFVKHLNH
+482 EYIKKLDQL
-490 IYKSEPALYKF
+490 YLTEPALYKY
-501 DYNAASFRWVDA
+501 DYNAASFRWVDV
-513 DNRGRSIFAF
+513 NNSGRSIFAF
-523 QRNDLE
+523 QRNDLA

-540 ASRQNY
+540 ASRQSY
-546 ALNVNVNGEFEELI
+546 TLNVNANGEYEEML

-568 GSNCLNEHCFASSYK
+568 GSNCLNEHCFANGYK
-583 LNINLAPLSAVM
+583 LNIKLAPLSAVM
-595 LRKKP
+595 LRKK

>member
-1 MMSLKNDRISEF
+1 MIDSIDSYLK
-13 LNGLSYNAYESMGA
+13 GLSFDAYETMGA
-27 HLSDGGAEF
+27 HLRGGGAQF

-51 GSVFEMQRDDRGIW
+51 GSLYDMHRDGRGVW
-65 SCFRERAGQGDIYQF
+65 SCTRDGVRQGDIYQYV
-80 IITTKTLEKHYRS
+80 ITTKTLEKHYRS

-108 ILYDMDS
+108 IIYDIDS
-115 YQWGDGD
+115 YSWSDD
-122 WLACRDK
+122 AWLSSRDK
-129 NYEKPLNIYEMHFG
+129 NYEKPMNIYEMHFG
-143 SWRIKEGKYETERFY
+143 SWRIKEGRTQTDRFY
-158 RYEEMADIL
+158 TYAEMADIL

-195 QVTGY
+195 QATGY

-214 TFIDRCHAS
+214 SFIDKCHGA

-243 HIYDGGYVFESE
+243 HIYDGGFVFESD

-267 LFDYSKPHVL
+267 LFDYSKPHVV

-289 KYHIDGIRFDAV
+289 KYHVDGIRFDAV
-301 ANLIYRHGRKDMPIN
+301 ANLIFRHGRKDMPIN
-316 DSGLWFVRDTNY
+316 DSGLWFIRDNNY
-328 TMQKLHPDVMLF
+328 TMQRLHPDVMLF
-340 AEDSTDYAKVTAP
+340 AEDSTDYGKVTAP

-378 TPANERPKH
+378 TPPNERSKH

-412 VHGKMTMLDKAQG
+412 VHGKGTMLDKAQG
-425 SHEQKMSTIRAFY
+425 DHDQKMATIRAFY

-448 LSFMGNELGEYMEWR
+448 LNFMGNELGEYMEWR
-463 EDKEL
+463 EEKEL

-482 EFVKHLNH
+482 EYIKKLDQL
-490 IYKSEPALYKF
+490 YLTEPALYKY
-501 DYNAASFRWVDA
+501 DYNAASFRWVDV
-513 DNRGRSIFAF
+513 NNSGRSIFAF
-523 QRNDLE
+523 QRNDLA

-540 ASRQNY
+540 ASRQSY
-546 ALNVNVNGEFEELI
+546 TLNVNANGEYEEML

-568 GSNCLNEHCFASSYK
+568 GSNCLNEHCFANGYK
-583 LNINLAPLSAVM
+583 LNIKLAPLSAVM
-595 LRKKP
+595 LRKK